1 MKGAPIE
8 HRITPSDAELCYF
21 EWGSARAGEPTWL
34 FCHATGFHARCWDQV
49 IAELPDGAHA
59 IAVDTRGHGRS
70 AKVPPYVWENFG
82 SDLTGLIEALDLFAI
97 IGVGHSMGGHALTQ
111 AMASNSSRFTRAVLV
126 DPVIFDPTIGERMP
140 NGAFADASEHPVA
153 RRKAEFESWQAMY
166 ERFAER
172 NPYSLWRPDVLK
184 DYCQYG
190 VLPAEDSSAFTLA
203 CPPVVEASVY
213 MGSTKF
219 DLMPLLKKVL
229 VPVTVLRARTRE
241 ADAETLDFSSS
252 PTWPGLGDALPD
264 GFDIHLPELTHF
276 IAMQAP
282 ELVAHCAMTHVKA
295 RAEIENFL
303 GEFSV

>member
-8 HRITPSDAELCYF
+8 HRITPGDAELCYF
-21 EWGSARAGEPTWL
+21 EWGSARAGQPTWL
-34 FCHATGFHARCWDQV
+34 FCHATGFHARCWDKV
-49 IAELPDGAHA
+49 VAELPDSAHV

-70 AKVPPYVWENFG
+70 AKVPAYAWENFG
-82 SDLTGLIEALDLFAI
+82 SDLVGLIEALDLFAI

-111 AMASNSSRFTRAVLV
+111 AMASNSSRFARAVLV

-140 NGAFADASEHPVA
+140 NNTFADASEHPVA

-190 VLPAEDSSAFTLA
+190 VLPAEKGDGFTLA

-219 DLMPLLKKVL
+219 DLMPLLKKVR
-229 VPVTVLRARTRE
+229 VPATVLRARSRE
-241 ADAETLDFSSS
+241 PDAEGLDFSTS
-252 PTWPGLGDALPD
+252 PTWPGLADALPD
-264 GFDIHLPELTHF
+264 GFDIHMPELTHF

-282 ELVAHCAMTHVKA
+282 ELVAHCAMNHVTS
-295 RAEIENFL
+295 RADIENFL
-303 GEFSV
+303 GEFSA